1 MSLEAGLEVNYVALP
16 GEGPMRWEGVL
27 GVARFAGATPAPLS
41 ATGVPVA
48 HVGTPVLGSSSCD
61 EIRASDQ
68 LCEVWRTRHPVS
80 SGQRADV
87 RYRHGGQ
94 ILFGCIAVHESDA
107 GSTPGAAGAMGAAGA
122 VGAAGA
128 AGAAGAVGTAG
139 AAGAASTLH
148 AATEQ
153 AYSQVFAA
161 LDELG
166 YPHLLR
172 VWNYVPQINAD
183 THGTER
189 YWQFNSARRQA
200 LQAFGRD
207 LTGANVPA
215 ACALGS
221 AGGTPLVI
229 YFLASREAPL
239 AIENPRQMS
248 AYEYPPQYGPRP
260 AFSRASLLREA
271 AGPVLFISGTASI
284 VGHETRHAGDVRAQT
299 HETLVNIEAL
309 LHEAARVCGDAHFG
323 LEDLAYKVYVRH
335 GADLPQ
341 IRAQLQSA
349 LGPRARV
356 MYLQADICRQDLL
369 LEVEATGRG
378 NARAGS

>member
-16 GEGPMRWEGVL
+16 GEGPMRWDGVL
-27 GVARFAGATPAPLS
+27 GVAQFAAATPAPLT

-48 HVGTPVLGSSSCD
+48 HVGTPVLG
-61 EIRASDQ
+61 EQ
-68 LCEVWRTRHPVS
+68 LSEVWRTRHRVS
-80 SGQRADV
+80 SGRRASV

-94 ILFGCIAVHESDA
+94 ILFGCISVHENEA
-107 GSTPGAAGAMGAAGA
+107 GSTPD
-122 VGAAGA
+122 
-128 AGAAGAVGTAG
+128 

-153 AYSQVFAA
+153 AYGQVFAA
-161 LDELG
+161 LDELD

-172 VWNYVPQINAD
+172 VWNYVPEINAD

-309 LHEAARVCGDAHFG
+309 LHEAGRVCGDAHFD

-335 GADLPQ
+335 GEDLPQ

-349 LGPRARV
+349 LGSRARV

-369 LEVEATGRG
+369 VEVEATGRG
-378 NARAGS
+378 NTRAGS